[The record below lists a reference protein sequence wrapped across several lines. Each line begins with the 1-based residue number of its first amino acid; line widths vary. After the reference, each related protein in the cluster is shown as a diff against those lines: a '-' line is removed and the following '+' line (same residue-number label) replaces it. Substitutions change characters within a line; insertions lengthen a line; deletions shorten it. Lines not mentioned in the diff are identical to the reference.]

1 MNLYILDERDVW
13 HAALAEAA
21 HEIGLDAVRIRR
33 GANLHGSKGL
43 GFIRPHA
50 TPAVLHR
57 NKNEDDSHMRSRLT
71 MIQDAQQVRLY
82 EDKTAQLA
90 AFGDWMPRTFV
101 ATAHYAAREC
111 ATDGLLR
118 RYPIVSKANEGASS
132 VNVRIIRSRDE
143 LLAHIDQAF
152 GPGIPVQYCD
162 SRGTTGLQKGYV
174 YLQEFI
180 PHDITYRV
188 NIIGSGRAIFKRY
201 CYSDKPVAQT
211 GNVDAVHELDPLME
225 SLLEYADRFA
235 AFAGTKWC
243 ALDIL
248 RHGDEWKLLETS
260 LAWPWPPTRADLAN
274 APIFRT
280 KYRWGDLFKCLM
292 GEVLRGEWG
301 DF

>member
-1 MNLYILDERDVW
+1 MKLYILDERDVW

-21 HEIGLDAVRIRR
+21 HEIGLDAIRIKR
-33 GANLHGSKGL
+33 GREVKTGGL

-57 NKNEDDSHMRSRLT
+57 NKFEDWPAMSSRLT
-71 MIQDAQQVRLY
+71 MIQDGAQVQLY
-82 EDKTAQLA
+82 EHKAGQLTQ
-90 AFGDWMPRTFV
+90 FREWMPRTV
-101 ATAHYAAREC
+101 VGTGAPELGRAI
-111 ATDGLLR
+111 DWQ
-118 RYPIVSKANEGASS
+118 YPIVSKANEGASS
-132 VNVRIIRSRDE
+132 VNVRIIRSREE
-143 LLAHIDQAF
+143 LIAHIDQAF

-201 CYSDKPVAQT
+201 CYPDRPVAQT

-225 SLLEYADRFA
+225 SLLDFADRFA

-260 LAWPWPPTRADLAN
+260 LAWPWPPTRADLAS

-280 KYRWGDLFKCLM
+280 KYRWGELFKCLM

>member
-13 HAALAEAA
+13 HAALAQAA
-21 HEIGLDAVRIRR
+21 LEIGLDPIRIRR
-33 GANLHGSKGL
+33 GREVKTGGL

-57 NKNEDDSHMRSRLT
+57 NKMDDYPQMRERLT
-71 MIQDAQQVRLY
+71 MIQDKSQVECY
-82 EDKTAQLA
+82 EDKTLQYSRYCK
-90 AFGDWMPRTFV
+90 WMPPTWIM
-101 ATAHYAAREC
+101 TEAAPARIMFDE
-111 ATDGLLR
+111 
-118 RYPIVSKANEGASS
+118 YPIVSKANEGASS

-152 GPGIPVQYCD
+152 GPGVPVQYCD

-201 CYSDKPVAQT
+201 CYPDRPVAQT

-225 SLLEYADRFA
+225 SLLDFADRFA

-260 LAWPWPPTRADLAN
+260 LAWPWPPTRADLAS

-280 KYRWGDLFKCLM
+280 KYQWGDLFKCLM

-301 DF
+301 NF

>member
-1 MNLYILDERDVW
+1 MSFYILDERNVW
-13 HAALAEAA
+13 HAALAQAA
-21 HEIGLDAVRIRR
+21 LEIGLDPVRIRR
-33 GANLHGSKGL
+33 GREVKTGGL

-50 TPAVLHR
+50 TPAVLKI
-57 NKNEDDSHMRSRLT
+57 NKERDYPQMRERLT
-71 MIQDAQQVRLY
+71 MIQDSQQVRLY
-82 EDKTAQLA
+82 EDKTEQLA
-90 AFGDWMPRTFV
+90 QFAEWMPDTIVETKLEAMRMF
-101 ATAHYAAREC
+101 ARAPLE
-111 ATDGLLR
+111 
-118 RYPIVSKANEGASS
+118 YPIVSKANEGASS
-132 VNVRIIRSRDE
+132 VNVRIIRSREE

-152 GPGIPVQYCD
+152 GAGIPVQYCD

-201 CYSDKPVAQT
+201 CYPDKPVAQT

-248 RHGDEWKLLETS
+248 RHGDEWRLLETS
-260 LAWPWPPTRADLAN
+260 LAWPWPPARADLAN

-280 KYRWGDLFKCLM
+280 KYQWGDLFKCLM
-292 GEVLRGEWG
+292 TEVLRGEWG

>member
-1 MNLYILDERDVW
+1 MNLYILVERDVW
-13 HAALAEAA
+13 HAALAQAA
-21 HEIGLDAVRIRR
+21 LEIGLAPIRIRR
-33 GANLHGSKGL
+33 GREVKTGGL

-57 NKNEDDSHMRSRLT
+57 NKWEDDLYMRDRLT
-71 MIQDAQQVRLY
+71 MIQDESQVMLY
-82 EDKTAQLA
+82 EDKTEQLKK
-90 AFGDWMPRTFV
+90 FHRWMPDTHIAASAAV
-101 ATAHYAAREC
+101 AHEIAKHWNVRF
-111 ATDGLLR
+111 
-118 RYPIVSKANEGASS
+118 PMVSKANEGASS
-132 VNVRIIRSRDE
+132 VNVRIIRSNDE
-143 LLAHIDQAF
+143 LHAHIDQAF

-188 NIIGSGRAIFKRY
+188 NILGSGRAIFKRY
-201 CYSDKPVAQT
+201 CYPDRPVAQT

-243 ALDIL
+243 ALYVL

-260 LAWPWPPTRADLAN
+260 LAWPWPPTLADLAS

>member
-1 MNLYILDERDVW
+1 MNFYILDERDVW
-13 HAALAEAA
+13 HAALAQAA
-21 HEIGLDAVRIRR
+21 LEIGLDPIRIRR
-33 GANLHGSKGL
+33 GREVKTGGL

-50 TPAVLHR
+50 TPAVLKV
-57 NKNEDDSHMRSRLT
+57 NKEQDYPAMRERLT
-71 MIQDAQQVRLY
+71 MIQDEQQVRLY
-82 EDKTAQLA
+82 EDKTAQL
-90 AFGDWMPRTFV
+90 FRFREWMPKTYV
-101 ATAHYAAREC
+101 ADN
-111 ATDGLLR
+111 ATVAKGFGAVLG
-118 RYPIVSKANEGASS
+118 YPLVSKANEGASS
-132 VNVRIIRSRDE
+132 VNVRIIRTREE

-152 GPGIPVQYCD
+152 GPGVPVQYCD

-201 CYSDKPVAQT
+201 CYPDKPVAQT

-225 SLLEYADRFA
+225 SLLDFADRFA

-260 LAWPWPPTRADLAN
+260 LAWPWPSTRADLAS

-280 KYRWGDLFKCLM
+280 KYRWGDLFRCLM
-292 GEVLRGEWG
+292 SEVLRGA
-301 DF
+301 F

>member
-1 MNLYILDERDVW
+1 MKFYILDERDVW
-13 HAALAEAA
+13 HAALAQAA
-21 HEIGLDAVRIRR
+21 LEIGLDPVRVRR

-57 NKNEDDSHMRSRLT
+57 NKNEDAPIMFERLT

-90 AFGDWMPRTFV
+90 LFGEWMPDTTVETDRAV
-101 ATAHYAAREC
+101 ARGLAEVS
-111 ATDGLLR
+111 GLL
-118 RYPIVSKANEGASS
+118 PLVSKANEGASS

-152 GPGIPVQYCD
+152 GPGIPVRYCD

-201 CYSDKPVAQT
+201 CYPDKPVAQT

-260 LAWPWPPTRADLAN
+260 LAWPWPPTRADLAS

-280 KYRWGDLFKCLM
+280 KYQWGDLFKCLM
-292 GEVLRGEWG
+292 TEVLRGA
-301 DF
+301 F

>member
-33 GANLHGSKGL
+33 GREVKTGGL

-82 EDKTAQLA
+82 EDKTAQLQ
-90 AFGDWMPRTFV
+90 AFGDWMPRTQLL
-101 ATAHYAAREC
+101 AA
-111 ATDGLLR
+111 
-118 RYPIVSKANEGASS
+118 PIIGHWTGAFPVVSKANEGASS
-132 VNVRIIRSRDE
+132 VNVRIIRTREE

-201 CYSDKPVAQT
+201 CYPDKPVAQT

-260 LAWPWPPTRADLAN
+260 LAWPWPPTRADLAS

>member
-1 MNLYILDERDVW
+1 MKLYILDERDVW
-13 HAALAEAA
+13 HAALAQAA
-21 HEIGLDAVRIRR
+21 LEIGLDAVRIKR
-33 GANLHGSKGL
+33 GREVKTGGW

-50 TPAVLHR
+50 TPAVLYR
-57 NKNEDDSHMRSRLT
+57 NKNEDDSLMRSRLT

-82 EDKTAQLA
+82 EDKTEQLA
-90 AFGDWMPRTFV
+90 QFAEWMPDTYVLSQHSHAFHF
-101 ATAHYAAREC
+101 AH
-111 ATDGLLR
+111 DQSR
-118 RYPIVSKANEGASS
+118 RFPLVSKANEGASS
-132 VNVRIIRSRDE
+132 VNVRIIRSCEE
-143 LLAHIDQAF
+143 LLAHINQAF
-152 GPGIPVQYCD
+152 GPGIPVKYCD
-162 SRGTTGLQKGYV
+162 SKGTTGLQKGYV

-201 CYSDKPVAQT
+201 CYPDKPVAQT

-280 KYRWGDLFKCLM
+280 KYRWGGLFKCLM
-292 GEVLRGEWG
+292 SEVLRGGWG

>member
-1 MNLYILDERDVW
+1 MKLYILDERDGW

-21 HEIGLDAVRIRR
+21 REVGLDAVRIRR
-33 GANLHGSKGL
+33 GREVKTGGW

-50 TPAVLHR
+50 TPAVLYR
-57 NKNEDDSHMRSRLT
+57 NKNEDDSLMRSRLT

-82 EDKTAQLA
+82 EDKTAQLM
-90 AFGDWMPRTFV
+90 AFCEWMPDTIVETHLEAMRIM
-101 ATAHYAAREC
+101 ADAP
-111 ATDGLLR
+111 LQ
-118 RYPIVSKANEGASS
+118 YPVVSKANEGASS
-132 VNVRIIRSRDE
+132 VNVRIIRTREE

-152 GPGIPVQYCD
+152 GPGIPVRYCD

-201 CYSDKPVAQT
+201 CYPDKPVAQT
-211 GNVDAVHELDPLME
+211 GNVDAVHGLDPLME